1 MARSSRKVSRAA
13 YFRPKKIFNKLRRA
27 RAKLMIALAEGGRD
41 NDPSLAANAQVQFDC
56 WMQEQEEHFQPNDI
70 AACRAAFMNAIAKL
84 DKAIAPKPMMAIKKL
99 MMAKHRAERVDVDGI
114 YVVIFDFNS
123 AKLNVESQRVLRKV
137 AAAFKMAKPTGRTM
151 TGHGDLSGASDYNA
165 ALTRR
170 RLDAV
175 LGFLLEMGMP
185 SMDLIPSTHGEK
197 KALVPTKDGMREKRN
212 RRGGYL
218 PIGRF
223 SELVTIEEKRAR
235 GHGGGSGL
243 NFRLMSHASFFC
255 AVAALAFIFTIVRI
269 FAGIICLMLQ
279 VNTDR
284 LSVYRDLGGLCTE
297 PV

>member
-1 MARSSRKVSRAA
+1 MKAVKDGKVKPEGFKSRIFPAE
-13 YFRPKKIFNKLRRA
+13 KINKLRRA
-27 RAKLMIALAEGGRD
+27 RGKLM
-41 NDPSLAANAQVQFDC
+41 
-56 WMQEQEEHFQPNDI
+56 
-70 AACRAAFMNAIAKL
+70 
-84 DKAIAPKPMMAIKKL
+84 MAMKKL

-114 YVVIFDFNS
+114 YIVIFDFDS

-175 LGFLLEMGMP
+175 LGFLLEKGMP
-185 SMDLIPSTHGEK
+185 SIDLIPSTHGEK

-243 NFRLMSHASFFC
+243 NYRLMSHASFF
-255 AVAALAFIFTIVRI
+255 ALLLPWLLFSPSSAY
-269 FAGIICLMLQ
+269 
-279 VNTDR
+279 
-284 LSVYRDLGGLCTE
+284 S
-297 PV
+297 PVLFV